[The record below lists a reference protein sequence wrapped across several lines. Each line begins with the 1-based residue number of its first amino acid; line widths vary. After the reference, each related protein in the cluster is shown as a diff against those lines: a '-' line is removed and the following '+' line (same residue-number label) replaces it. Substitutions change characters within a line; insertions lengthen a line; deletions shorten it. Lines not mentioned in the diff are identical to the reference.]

1 MCECWYGLMCVYVCI
16 YYLVFSVDVL
26 ELFGHLQ
33 SPVRAVV
40 VNDDYLIVVT
50 TDFLG
55 EMFVVVVVCC
65 LLSD

>member
-1 MCECWYGLMCVYVCI
+1 MYACM

-50 TDFLG
+50 TDCLG
-55 EMFVVVVVCC
+55 KMFVVVVCC